1 MVWISPN
8 ALEQADWKVYIGSV
22 PSLGKNCRVI
32 QNNCH
37 TISPPIGRGEI
48 IDLFK
53 PWGIASQDRM
63 AVWIQSNVPRYP
75 TLRYRRHS
83 GSDR

>member
-8 ALEQADWKVYIGSV
+8 ALQQADWKAYIGSV

-37 TISPPIGRGEI
+37 TISPPLGRDKI
-48 IDLFK
+48 
-53 PWGIASQDRM
+53 IASQDRM
-63 AVWIQSNVPRYP
+63 AVWIQSNVLRYP
-75 TLRYRRHS
+75 MLRYRRYS
-83 GSDR
+83 ASDKAVC